1 MPKKTGTNKIGVEDI
16 IEEWGFL
23 ITFEELG
30 FLITIKE
37 FLITIAASHLKHSIG
52 TQPSVTVLLFRS
64 KIRIKIFRSTKTKSI
79 PDRDKSVSSLP
90 LLLYLLEKRS
100 LTTET
105 KLSGS
110 VSDIIHVLT
119 ENICLWGNF
128 VAPPPAR

>member
-1 MPKKTGTNKIGVEDI
+1 MGGPSVPKKTGTNKIGVEDI

-52 TQPSVTVLLFRS
+52 TRPSVTVLLFRS
-64 KIRIKIFRSTKTKSI
+64 KIRIKIFRSTKTNSI

-90 LLLYLLEKRS
+90 LLLYLEKS
-100 LTTET
+100 APTY
-105 KLSGS
+105 
-110 VSDIIHVLT
+110 
-119 ENICLWGNF
+119 NGNKAEWKCRRHYSCF
-128 VAPPPAR
+128 D

>member
-1 MPKKTGTNKIGVEDI
+1 MPKKTGTNKISVEDI

-30 FLITIKE
+30 FLITIEE

-64 KIRIKIFRSTKTKSI
+64 KIRIKIFCSTKTKSI
-79 PDRDKSVSSLP
+79 PDRDKLVSSLP
-90 LLLYLLEKRS
+90 LLLYLEKRS
-100 LTTET
+100 PTTET